1 MKGVIRQEEK
11 GNAMGIVL
19 WIVSAVIAIV
29 VVGLFTRGGIEGVVY
44 AIKAFRFTSAP
55 YVATAIV
62 TLVVR
67 FVLFI
72 IQGAVSSRN
81 QSNAIPEDKSTTP
94 AEPISSNHNADGK

>member
-1 MKGVIRQEEK
+1 
-11 GNAMGIVL
+11 MGIVL

-29 VVGLFTRGGIEGVVY
+29 VVGLFTRGGIETVVY

-55 YVATAIV
+55 YLATAIV

-72 IQGAVSSRN
+72 LQGVMSTKTDAG
-81 QSNAIPEDKSTTP
+81 AIP
-94 AEPISSNHNADGK
+94 GKTAGTDSPEEHDANKGE